1 MRERMMDCKPTR
13 RDFVRMAAA
22 AGAGLLAADALAQ
35 AGTPGAASAPNLQFA
50 TPPLERVRVGFVG
63 VGGMGTNHVR
73 NLLRIEGVELR
84 AVCDIVPEKVANAQN
99 LAMQAG
105 QPKPAGYTKGE
116 YDFKRMCQEEDLDL
130 VYTATPWE
138 WHAPVCVAAMENAKH
153 AATEVP
159 ATVTLEECWQLVETA
174 EKQKKHCVMMENCC
188 YDRPEMMVL
197 NMARRGIFGEL
208 IHGECGYLHDL
219 RELKFATSSEGLWRR
234 AHAVNRD
241 GNLYPTHGIGPVAQY
256 MNINRGDQF
265 ATLVSMSSKSRGLQ
279 EFAREHLKDD
289 DPRKQETFKLGDV
302 NVSLVKTANGC
313 TITIVHDTNL
323 PRPYSRI
330 NMLQGTRG
338 LFCGYPNRVF
348 IEGRSKGHE
357 FEEMEAYLKEFDHPL
372 WKANEAA
379 AKGAG
384 HGGMDF
390 IEDMRLIQCLRHGWP
405 PDMNVY
411 DAAAWTAIGPVSE
424 QSVAKGCA
432 PIDFPDF
439 TRGAWKTAP
448 MLDPVAILDQET
460 MGPRFLA

>member
-1 MRERMMDCKPTR
+1 MNETTKNSQPTR
-13 RDFVRMAAA
+13 RDFVKIATA
-22 AGAGLLAADALAQ
+22 AGAGMFCAGAMAQDKAPTLA
-35 AGTPGAASAPNLQFA
+35 TEPSPQFA
-50 TPPLERVRVGFVG
+50 TPPLERVRVGYVG
-63 VGGMGTNHVR
+63 VGGMGTNHFR

-84 AVCDIVPEKVANAQN
+84 AVCDIVPEKVKNAQD
-99 LAMQAG
+99 LAVKAG
-105 QPKPAGYTKGE
+105 HPKPKGYSKGE
-116 YDFKRMCQEEDLDL
+116 YDFKRMCQKEDLDL

-138 WHAPVCVAAMENAKH
+138 WHAPVCVAAMENGKH

-197 NMARRGIFGEL
+197 NMVRRGLFGEL
-208 IHGECGYLHDL
+208 LHGECGYMHDL
-219 RELKFATSSEGLWRR
+219 RDIKFGAAGEGLWRR
-234 AHAVNRD
+234 AHAMKRD
-241 GNLYPTHGIGPVAQY
+241 GNLYPTHGIGPIAQY

-265 ATLVSMSSKSRGLQ
+265 AYLVSMSSKSRGLQ

-289 DPRKQETFKLGDV
+289 DPRKQETYKLGDV
-302 NVSLVKTANGC
+302 NVSLIKTVNGL

-330 NMLQGTRG
+330 DMVQGTRG
-338 LFCGYPNRVF
+338 LFSGYPNRVF

-357 FEEMEAYLKEFDHPL
+357 FEEMDAYLKEFDHPL
-372 WKANEAA
+372 WKANEEA

-390 IEDMRLIQCLRHGWP
+390 IEDTRLIQCLRHGWP
-405 PDMNVY
+405 LDTNVY
-411 DAAAWTAIGPVSE
+411 DAAAWTAIGPLSE
-424 QSVAKGCA
+424 QSVAKNGV

-448 MLDPVAILDQET
+448 MIDSMTILDQET
-460 MGPRFLA
+460 IGSRFAT